1 MRKYGHIAI
10 SIMLLML
17 LALGM
22 IGASGCDS
30 QDRSEQSSSTTLPVT
45 SAEQPDDS
53 GGMTASLPPVTETDL
68 EKAAMAHKEITRIN
82 QNLQQSVLQTKN
94 MDDRRDL
101 QLKANKDMVLA
112 AENAGLDFE
121 TYNRIMHQVRSDD
134 QMEMVF
140 QKKLESLE

>member
-45 SAEQPDDS
+45 PAEQPDDS

-140 QKKLESLE
+140 QKKLDALE